1 MFFLLNPAQ
10 DTTYVLKI
18 LHLDTIAVKQLL
30 VYGAHSRTLLT
41 ENRTKPK
48 TKRRK
53 EKYYKDLSWQ
63 ALNTFLHCYFA
74 IASLP
79 EKAIQRFKL
88 MQCELLVS
96 GREQEKV
103 ECTGTSFCSPYKT
116 HTDCHLLHISEL
128 SAANPMS
135 TSSSESFALRTI
147 DFCRGTGVVKF
158 KWVSGEW
165 RKTLRRHSF

>member
-30 VYGAHSRTLLT
+30 VYGAHSSTLLT
-41 ENRTKPK
+41 ENQTKPK

-96 GREQEKV
+96 GREQERVNAQELHFAPLTKHTLTATY
-103 ECTGTSFCSPYKT
+103 CTSQ
-116 HTDCHLLHISEL
+116 
-128 SAANPMS
+128 
-135 TSSSESFALRTI
+135 SSQQLI
-147 DFCRGTGVVKF
+147 
-158 KWVSGEW
+158 
-165 RKTLRRHSF
+165 L